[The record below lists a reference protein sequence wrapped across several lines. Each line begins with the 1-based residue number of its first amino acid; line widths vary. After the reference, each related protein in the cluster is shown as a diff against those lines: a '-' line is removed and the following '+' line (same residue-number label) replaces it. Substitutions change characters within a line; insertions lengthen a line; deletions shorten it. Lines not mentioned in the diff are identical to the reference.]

1 MAEYIIQ
8 YKNKAG
14 DKLYPVTLTTAI
26 VDNSGENLEVKLS
39 KVEESIQSLTP
50 INERLT
56 VVESSTNTLL
66 TKVEDLEERVSSI
79 EENVNI
85 LNAESNVEGSVDNKI
100 DNALNWSTL

>member
-26 VDNSGENLEVKLS
+26 VDNLGENLDVKLT
-39 KVEESIQSLTP
+39 KVEENIQLLTP

-56 VVESSTNTLL
+56 IVEGSVSTLL
-66 TKVEDLEERVSSI
+66 TKVEDLEDRVSSL
-79 EENVNI
+79 EDSVNI